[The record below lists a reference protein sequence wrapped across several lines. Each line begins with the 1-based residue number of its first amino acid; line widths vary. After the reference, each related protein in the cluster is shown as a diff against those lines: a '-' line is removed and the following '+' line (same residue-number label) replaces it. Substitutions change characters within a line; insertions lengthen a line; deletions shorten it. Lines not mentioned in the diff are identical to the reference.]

1 MKDISGKK
9 QDYATK
15 LICLANDFMD
25 FISQEFQ
32 DSNNYFDEKVRSN
45 VLELLSVEKPKVMVY
60 GIYNSGKSTLINA
73 LCKEEVAKVADRPT
87 TDRISEYDRGDFYL
101 VDSPGVDAPIEHEL
115 VTEGY
120 LNKCH
125 VILFV
130 ISTKGGFEGRN
141 NYIRL
146 MNLIEKGIPF
156 IIVLNDRGVAIN
168 KEWTDAEKK
177 KNKFE
182 HEQELNIIQYKV
194 IQNLINE
201 SKNKE
206 IAEKYE
212 VVVLNAKKA
221 LTGVTQNKPQL
232 YASSNVELLE
242 KRIIQLLNKDDS
254 IKTLFMQPIG
264 NIRECLNEAE
274 KLITQAMSGNDS
286 TDFSMR
292 LHIMEG
298 KRDNLIQ
305 DLRVLT
311 KQAVYS
317 HMEELTNSYVN
328 GDIDIFE
335 TIANTVF
342 MDVDERYSAKVNELL
357 VYIDKKFKT
366 LNLYI
371 DTMSNLRF
379 DTSAFQN
386 KKLAT
391 KFDEITSNMEEQD
404 SLISAEKKGFFD
416 FLKSRKKREE
426 EKRERLERE
435 AEYKNKKAEYRVQEQ
450 IRKKQE
456 ARQLASSDLD
466 ELLRE
471 LNNVVTR
478 GLNEKYNDLLTQIQE
493 VDCLNKKVLENGK
506 RQMLALKE
514 FRDRLLLIENQLL

>member
-1 MKDISGKK
+1 
-9 QDYATK
+9 
-15 LICLANDFMD
+15 
-25 FISQEFQ
+25 
-32 DSNNYFDEKVRSN
+32 
-45 VLELLSVEKPKVMVY
+45 MVY
-60 GIYNSGKSTLINA
+60 AIYNSGKSTLINA
-73 LCKEEVAKVADRPT
+73 LCKEEVAEMADRPM

-101 VDSPGVDAPIEHEL
+101 VDSPGVDAPIEHEM
-115 VTEGY
+115 VTEEY

-130 ISTKGGFEGRN
+130 ISTKGVFEDRD
-141 NYIRL
+141 NYVRL
-146 MNLIEKGIPF
+146 AKLIEKEIPF

-177 KNKFE
+177 KAKFD
-182 HEQELNIIQYKV
+182 HDQELKIIQYKV
-194 IQNLINE
+194 IQNLISE

-212 VVVLNAKKA
+212 VIVLNAKKA
-221 LTGVTQNKPQL
+221 LTGILRDKPQL
-232 YASSNVELLE
+232 YDSSNVEFLE
-242 KRIIQLLNKDDS
+242 KRITQLLQKDDS
-254 IKTLFMQPIG
+254 IRTLFMQPIG
-264 NIRECLNEAE
+264 NIKECLNEVE
-274 KLITQAMSGNDS
+274 KMITQAMSGNDS

-292 LHIMEG
+292 LHVMES

-311 KQAVYS
+311 QQAVYS

-328 GDIDIFE
+328 GDVDIFE

-342 MDVDERYSAKVNELL
+342 MDVDDRYSAKVNELL
-357 VYIDKKFKT
+357 VYIDRNFSS

-371 DTMSNLRF
+371 DTMSNLQF
-379 DTSAFQN
+379 DSSVFQG
-386 KKLAT
+386 KKVPL
-391 KFDEITSNMEEQD
+391 KFDEITNDTEHQE
-404 SLISAEKKGFFD
+404 SLLPAEKKGFFD

-435 AEYKNKKAEYRVQEQ
+435 AEFKNKQAEYRVQEQ

-471 LNNVVTR
+471 LNNVVTK

-493 VDCLNKKVLENGK
+493 VDCLNKQALADGK
-506 RQMLALKE
+506 RQMSTLKGLRE
-514 FRDRLLLIENQLL
+514 RLLLIENQLA